1 MDAGDG
7 RSGPLTAPPSRG
19 TVTAMQGNAAAAQLA
34 LWIGRKGQG
43 RARLRW
49 NGGEL
54 AVHVDSLQI
63 VGVEGDDGDMLS
75 TAFGLTSGG
84 EWFAEAHAAVAAG
97 QVSEGEANAVV
108 KRALASRL
116 RSFFLAPDGEVS
128 FEGGGTEQQGELTIS
143 YPHLV
148 VEMVLSQG
156 GEDLV
161 PVFIPDTDLIL
172 RRLPDFPRR
181 VGALQLTE
189 EAMAVLAKINDARSA
204 REIAEPSPHGEGM
217 VLRLVAAT
225 VASGL
230 VETAQRIVTVPLV
243 SRQVEVDAV
252 PAARGRRWPWLLL
265 LLAALA
271 VIVVLALTQP
281 WARANVA
288 GRGGPWAVAVDGGCQ
303 PSEMERL
310 YRQQDRNPQ
319 EYQVVPFG
327 TGSEHC
333 YRLVWG
339 HFATEQ
345 SAQAAMQHL
354 PAGTLARGFAPHV
367 VRVDTAGAK

>member
-1 MDAGDG
+1 MEEGGD
-7 RSGPLTAPPSRG
+7 RSGPLTASLNSG
-19 TVTAMQGNAAAAQLA
+19 TVTRMQGNSAATQLA

-43 RARLRW
+43 TARLRW
-49 NGGEL
+49 AGGEL
-54 AVHVDSLQI
+54 VLYVDTLQI
-63 VGVEGDDGDMLS
+63 VGVEGDDEDMLS

-84 EWFAEAHAAVAAG
+84 EWFSEAHAAVSAG

-108 KRALASRL
+108 KRALAGRL
-116 RSFFLAPDGEVS
+116 RAFFLAPDAEVS
-128 FEGGGTEQQGELTIS
+128 FEGGAAGRSGELTIS
-143 YPHLV
+143 YLHLV

-156 GEDLV
+156 GDELV
-161 PVFIPDTDLIL
+161 PVFIPDTELIL

-181 VGALQLTE
+181 VGSLQLTE
-189 EAMAVLAKINDARSA
+189 QAMAVLAKINDARSA

-217 VLRLVAAT
+217 VLRLMAAT

-230 VETAQRIVTVPLV
+230 VETAQRITTVPLV
-243 SRQVEVDAV
+243 SRQVDAME
-252 PAARGRRWPWLLL
+252 PPGRRRRWPWLLL
-265 LLAALA
+265 LLVALA
-271 VIVVLALTQP
+271 VIVFLALTQP

-288 GRGGPWAVAVDGGCQ
+288 GLGGPWAVAVDGGCQ

-310 YRQQDRNPQ
+310 YRQQDRDPQ

-327 TGSEHC
+327 SGDEHC

-339 HFATEQ
+339 HFASE
-345 SAQAAMQHL
+345 QAARDAMQRL

-367 VRVDTAGAK
+367 VRVQPAK